1 MSVRMI
7 RTLVLSLILV
17 FVAAPLA
24 SAAKG
29 EKGEGGG
36 PIARI
41 LKHASELG
49 LTSDQVKQLEALKT
63 EAQGKE
69 KGDRKEL
76 RGKVK
81 AILTPEQIEKI
92 KKFMEEHKKAK

>member
-1 MSVRMI
+1 MSFRTI
-7 RTLVLSLILV
+7 RTLALSLILI
-17 FVAAPLA
+17 FAAAPLA

-36 PIARI
+36 PIAKI
-41 LKHASELG
+41 LKHATELG
-49 LTSDQVKQLEALKT
+49 LTSDQVKQLEALKS
-63 EAQGKE
+63 EAKGKE

-76 RGKVK
+76 RSKVK

-92 KKFMEEHKKAK
+92 KKFIEEHKKSK

>member
-17 FVAAPLA
+17 FAAAPLA
-24 SAAKG
+24 SAG
-29 EKGEGGG
+29 KGEGGG

-49 LTSDQVKQLEALKT
+49 LTSDQIKQLEALKT
-63 EAQGKE
+63 EAKSAE
-69 KGDRKEL
+69 KGAHKEL
-76 RGKVK
+76 KGKVK